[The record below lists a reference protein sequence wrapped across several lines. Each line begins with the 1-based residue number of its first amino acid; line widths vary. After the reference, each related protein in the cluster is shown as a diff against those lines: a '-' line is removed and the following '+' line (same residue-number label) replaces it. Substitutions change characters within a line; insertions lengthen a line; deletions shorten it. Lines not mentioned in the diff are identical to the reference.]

1 MSLEEVIGYIASDEL
16 IKTILKK
23 KCSKIEKEISR
34 GNLWKLIRDFDL
46 HGITTLGICHLS
58 CLLISNFFSWGLWAT
73 LVDSFLADLDEL
85 SDEDKFQY
93 CGIPKYGQ
101 LDHGTDNEVLCNS
114 FFYTFQFVLTN
125 GESYKGILCHVPH
138 SIMMGTSFQ

>member
-46 HGITTLGICHLS
+46 HGITTL
-58 CLLISNFFSWGLWAT
+58 
-73 LVDSFLADLDEL
+73 DLDEL